1 VSHQDTLRALNAPL
15 IVRAAQAG
23 ADALD
28 LIPKLE
34 AIISGLELTIAD
46 LTLRLRQALDTTEES

>member
-1 VSHQDTLRALNAPL
+1 VSHQDTLRVLNAPL

>member
-1 VSHQDTLRALNAPL
+1 MSHQDTLRSLNAPL

>member
-1 VSHQDTLRALNAPL
+1 VSHQDTLRSLNAPL